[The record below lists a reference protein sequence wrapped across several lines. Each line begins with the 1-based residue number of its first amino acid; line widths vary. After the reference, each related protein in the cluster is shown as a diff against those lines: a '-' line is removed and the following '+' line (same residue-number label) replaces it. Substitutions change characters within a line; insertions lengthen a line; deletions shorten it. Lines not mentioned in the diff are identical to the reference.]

1 MAACLPSGLNEKLV
15 EREEARNKFKC
26 LHESV
31 QSLSTTDALKLF
43 YQDRKRK
50 TTTNQE
56 GAEPSSTPTTDLDHR
71 NPDVSVLKT
80 HGDQLH
86 SLLSK
91 APLLEG
97 TVKMN

>member
-1 MAACLPSGLNEKLV
+1 MACLPSELREKLV

-43 YQDRKRK
+43 YEDQKRK
-50 TTTNQE
+50 SSNQE
-56 GAEPSSTPTTDLDHR
+56 EAEPSSTTIELDLQ

-80 HGDQLH
+80 YSEQLH
-86 SLLSK
+86 SLLSE
-91 APLLEG
+91 APLFEE
-97 TVKMN
+97 TFKIN